1 MGFIFESKLG
11 KSNAS
16 CFELSRQKQVKWVT
30 PKEGVV
36 IQYNYDKE
44 YKDNKTFI
52 LLTAFEL
59 FKTKCIS
66 KKKEIRSFNDSIES
80 FVVF

>member
-1 MGFIFESKLG
+1 MTK
-11 KSNAS
+11 N
-16 CFELSRQKQVKWVT
+16 T
-30 PKEGVV
+30 
-36 IQYNYDKE
+36 
-44 YKDNKTFI
+44 KTFI